1 MATLSWG
8 PYRRRT
14 SEPNCN
20 NQSDVSIQVDSQ
32 SEASIRV
39 DSQSEVS
46 IQVDNQS
53 EASITSP
60 VLSLTLRKLSA
71 VADSRLWRLLELR
84 ILDPTV
90 SMLRSAPDT
99 RPVSPPGQLLTSA
112 VCRPG
117 QSFVAL
123 ASLLEK
129 VFLNNT
135 YCQDEW
141 RWRILSYL

>member
-1 MATLSWG
+1 MATLSCD

-14 SEPNCN
+14 SEPSCN
-20 NQSDVSIQVDSQ
+20 NQSEVSIQ
-32 SEASIRV
+32 V

-53 EASITSP
+53 EVSITSP

-129 VFLNNT
+129 VFLNRTRFMKT
-135 YCQDEW
+135 YGQ
-141 RWRILSYL
+141 S

>member
-1 MATLSWG
+1 MATLSCD

-14 SEPNCN
+14 SEPSCN

-32 SEASIRV
+32 SE
-39 DSQSEVS
+39 VS
-46 IQVDNQS
+46 IQVDSQS

-84 ILDPTV
+84 ILEPTV

-99 RPVSPPGQLLTSA
+99 RPVSPPGQLLTYST
-112 VCRPG
+112 V
-117 QSFVAL
+117 QYSTV
-123 ASLLEK
+123 
-129 VFLNNT
+129 
-135 YCQDEW
+135 
-141 RWRILSYL
+141 

>member
-1 MATLSWG
+1 MATLSCD

-14 SEPNCN
+14 SEPSCN
-20 NQSDVSIQVDSQ
+20 N
-32 SEASIRV
+32 
-39 DSQSEVS
+39 QSEVS
-46 IQVDNQS
+46 IQVDSQS

-71 VADSRLWRLLELR
+71 VADSRLWRLLELL

-99 RPVSPPGQLLTSA
+99 RPVSPPGQLLTS
-112 VCRPG
+112 G

-129 VFLNNT
+129 VFLKNT
-135 YCQDEW
+135 LCKDV
-141 RWRILSYL
+141 

>member
-1 MATLSWG
+1 MATLSCD

-14 SEPNCN
+14 SEPSCN
-20 NQSDVSIQVDSQ
+20 NQSEVSIL
-32 SEASIRV
+32 RNN
-39 DSQSEVS
+39 QSEVS
-46 IQVDNQS
+46 IQVDSQS

-129 VFLNNT
+129 VFLNRTRFMKT
-135 YCQDEW
+135 YGQ
-141 RWRILSYL
+141 S

>member
-1 MATLSWG
+1 MATLSCD

-14 SEPNCN
+14 SEPSCN
-20 NQSDVSIQVDSQ
+20 N
-32 SEASIRV
+32 
-39 DSQSEVS
+39 QSEVS
-46 IQVDNQS
+46 IQVDSQS

-90 SMLRSAPDT
+90 SMLRSAPVT
-99 RPVSPPGQLLTSA
+99 RPVSPPGQLLTS
-112 VCRPG
+112 G

>member
-1 MATLSWG
+1 MATLSCD

-14 SEPNCN
+14 SEPSCN
-20 NQSDVSIQVDSQ
+20 N
-32 SEASIRV
+32 
-39 DSQSEVS
+39 QSEVS
-46 IQVDNQS
+46 IHVDSQS

-71 VADSRLWRLLELR
+71 VADSRLWRLLELL

-112 VCRPG
+112 AWRLG
-117 QSFVAL
+117 QSLVAL

-129 VFLNNT
+129 VFLNRTRFMKT
-135 YCQDEW
+135 YGQ
-141 RWRILSYL
+141 S

>member
-1 MATLSWG
+1 MATLSCD

-14 SEPNCN
+14 SVPSCN
-20 NQSDVSIQVDSQ
+20 NQSEVSILRNNQSEVSIQ
-32 SEASIRV
+32 V

-46 IQVDNQS
+46 IQVDSQS

-71 VADSRLWRLLELR
+71 VADSRLWRLLELL

-99 RPVSPPGQLLTSA
+99 RPVSPPGQLLTYST
-112 VCRPG
+112 
-117 QSFVAL
+117 
-123 ASLLEK
+123 E
-129 VFLNNT
+129 
-135 YCQDEW
+135 
-141 RWRILSYL
+141 